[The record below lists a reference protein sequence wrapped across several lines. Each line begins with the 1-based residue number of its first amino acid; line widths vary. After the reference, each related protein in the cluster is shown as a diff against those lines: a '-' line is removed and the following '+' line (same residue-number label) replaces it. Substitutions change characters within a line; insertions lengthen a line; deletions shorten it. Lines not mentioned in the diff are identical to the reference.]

1 MELCEW
7 ATQVFVGGVA
17 SDKLF
22 CHVLQ
27 HCQRAKTV
35 FLHLQCVFQQKVC
48 LVFVLHRDNVGG
60 CREEDQLCILFQT
73 LVLHFFVYKFVTIFY
88 DSCDLVLSN
97 LRREGPAITFAPSLP
112 AWTKDR

>member
-1 MELCEW
+1 MFFQIYVELCEW

-48 LVFVLHRDNVGG
+48 LVFVLHRDNVEG
-60 CREEDQLCILFQT
+60 CREKDQFCHILNTCST
-73 LVLHFFVYKFVTIFY
+73 LFFTKLLQF
-88 DSCDLVLSN
+88 
-97 LRREGPAITFAPSLP
+97 LR
-112 AWTKDR
+112 